1 MVCRI
6 EHNYSRN
13 LSPFDVLKQFS
24 WYNEKVASLQGNDEG
39 TTLVLIVRF
48 VHIHHTM
55 KLSHNTQL
63 WKIALRPGTSTY
75 LNPKMMFFIA
85 VADGY
90 CSRIPGPIKVIQNP
104 LPDSTT
110 KTS

>member
-6 EHNYSRN
+6 EHNYSSN

-55 KLSHNTQL
+55 KLSHKTQL

-75 LNPKMMFFIA
+75 LNPKMMSFIA
-85 VADGY
+85 VAGKRVAFLTY
-90 CSRIPGPIKVIQNP
+90 LHRARILKN
-104 LPDSTT
+104 
-110 KTS
+110 KRKFN